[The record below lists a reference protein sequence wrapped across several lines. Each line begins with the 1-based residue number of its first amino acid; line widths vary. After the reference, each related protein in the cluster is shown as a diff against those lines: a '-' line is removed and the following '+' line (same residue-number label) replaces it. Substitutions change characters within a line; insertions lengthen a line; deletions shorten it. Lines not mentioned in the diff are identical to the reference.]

1 MMKEHKFLPEGYR
14 YLELGEL
21 IRINDWFWN
30 DSQKKWVKVRDDAD
44 TANWVKEHLIR
55 EEK

>member
-1 MMKEHKFLPEGYR
+1 MKKDKFLPEGHR

-30 DSQKKWVKVRDDAD
+30 DSRKKWVKVRDDAD

-55 EEK
+55 KEK